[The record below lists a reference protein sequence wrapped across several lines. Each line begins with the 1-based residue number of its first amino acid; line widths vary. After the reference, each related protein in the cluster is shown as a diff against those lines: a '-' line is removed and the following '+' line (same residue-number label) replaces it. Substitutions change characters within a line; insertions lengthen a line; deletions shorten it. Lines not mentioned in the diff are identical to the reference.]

1 MAKEKTQLPE
11 TAEEYEAQLREK
23 VLAKIEK
30 KQELTGAD
38 NLILAG
44 FVQMYDPALG
54 AYKQVTIKD
63 YYEFKK
69 SLEANP

>member
-11 TAEEYEAQLREK
+11 TAEEYETQLKEK
-23 VLAKIEK
+23 VLAKIQK
-30 KQELTGAD
+30 GQTLDNAD
-38 NLILAG
+38 TMILNG
-44 FVQMYDPALG
+44 YVQMYDPALG
-54 AYKQVTIKD
+54 AYKQVAIKD